1 MSWPGA
7 NVTVAGD
14 EQPLPEDRRE
24 APVHYEERR
33 CQNGKRSN
41 LCLHLVHACGSEFS
55 VAGRDVLP
63 MASFFHHVFGC
74 CIRRR
79 SRTVN
84 PEEPD
89 ENTPFIPPSDDA
101 PPPRTY
107 TVDHERMRERL
118 GTIVRSKEGKMVNV
132 NQPLP
137 FNLHGQG
144 RTPYAHPTGSSST
157 NTTPPRASSS
167 AAQTN
172 ITADSSAVAGT
183 TQNPRLPSYSP
194 SRDPSPSIQTSR
206 STSSLHPGDASYLP
220 PEADPDGGLRR
231 PILNVRLVRAGG
243 RRSSG
248 GRARQGLTFERGRQG
263 RSGDVRL
270 RDSSDEADDANDD
283 AKGKAKSANNG
294 TDAVPEAAGEIS
306 NAAAAVSVPQDTAH
320 AGGLESTTSI
330 ASGGTS
336 ALDLDIKVDDVGN
349 IAESWGD

>member
-1 MSWPGA
+1 
-7 NVTVAGD
+7 
-14 EQPLPEDRRE
+14 
-24 APVHYEERR
+24 
-33 CQNGKRSN
+33 
-41 LCLHLVHACGSEFS
+41 
-55 VAGRDVLP
+55 
-63 MASFFHHVFGC
+63 MASFFYHVFGC

-79 SRTVN
+79 SRTLN

-144 RTPYAHPTGSSST
+144 RSPYAHPTGSSST

-172 ITADSSAVAGT
+172 VTADSSAAAAP

-220 PEADPDGGLRR
+220 PEADPDAGIRR

-243 RRSSG
+243 RRPSG

-263 RSGDVRL
+263 RSGDVRP
-270 RDSSDEADDANDD
+270 RDSSDEAEDANDG
-283 AKGKAKSANNG
+283 AKGKAKAATDG
-294 TDAVPEAAGEIS
+294 TDAVPDVAVDTAGEAS
-306 NAAAAVSVPQDTAH
+306 NAVAASDPVPQDIANT
-320 AGGLESTTSI
+320 GGLGSTSSI
-330 ASGGTS
+330 PPSGSS